1 MNFYFL
7 IAIALG
13 AISGLTEPPATPR
26 ALAGVVNECGIR
38 SARRIV
44 RATGAVLTHAR
55 IRVAAIPAAPV
66 SASRVEAPLTGASTP
81 RAPASRC

>member
-13 AISGLTEPPATPR
+13 AISGFTEPPASPR

-38 SARRIV
+38 SARSTV
-44 RATGAVLTHAR
+44 RDRGTVLPHARARAAVLPVAVLASP
-55 IRVAAIPAAPV
+55 RVD
-66 SASRVEAPLTGASTP
+66 APLTGAATP